1 MPQLASVWV
10 LLVVA
15 AWPLPGVAEAL
26 LSLGALGT
34 FLWWLTPR
42 GRRQIAQP
50 GPAVLAL
57 VAVVFLG
64 YWLPEAVS
72 ALDALDRRQAW
83 HETLLDL
90 RYLPFLWLV
99 AVAVADVPGRRR
111 VFAGIAVI
119 AGAWAADALV
129 DVALGTSPLYWLL
142 EQVRQLLGIPPRC
155 TGLRAAEAVRLAG
168 VLGPCNPKLGIVLA
182 SLSPFVLDL
191 AWRRLGRGGW
201 LLVAASM
208 GLVVMLA
215 GSRAA
220 WLTFAL
226 VLAWSGL
233 RALGWR
239 WLAVLGVAGALALAA
254 ASVGSAQVG
263 ERVQRTAQAL
273 SADTAGV
280 DAALSGRVRIWT
292 AAWCMVRQHPVNGVG
307 VRGFREAW
315 PACDPATATSPA
327 WGSGPALH
335 AHQLVLEVLSETGII
350 GLLLWLA
357 AVAQLARAWRYAD
370 AQARERTRPAL
381 QALVAS
387 TFPLNTHLAAY
398 SSFWGGALL
407 LLAGLYAGSLWG
419 GVDLRQPPQR

>member
-1 MPQLASVWV
+1 MPQLASAWV

-142 EQVRQLLGIPPRC
+142 EQVRQLLSIPPRC